1 MKNKH
6 LFNIFLGLSSFAL
19 VVFSFSLLLKTENQ
33 KRFTDLLYPPERQI
47 LSTLETNL
55 NIKSKLYRVIKIQQA
70 KDLWLE
76 FYDLKEKERLVAKF
90 KLPSRLDGQMYV
102 NKKTSNLF
110 ASDLDDDGVF
120 EVVSP
125 TFNIELEPHIHA
137 FKYSL
142 ENGNFSQIP
151 PEELLKLL

>member
-1 MKNKH
+1 MKRKTLCN
-6 LFNIFLGLSSFAL
+6 LLLGLGSFAL
-19 VVFSFSLLLKTENQ
+19 LALSFLLLLKTENQ
-33 KRFTDLLYPPERQI
+33 ERLTHFLYPPERQV

-55 NIKSKLYRVIKIQQA
+55 NISSKKYKVIKIQKA
-70 KDLWLE
+70 KNLWVE
-76 FYDLKEKERLVAKF
+76 FYDLQQQERLVATF

-110 ASDLDDDGVF
+110 ASDLDGDNIL

-125 TFNIELEPHIHA
+125 AFNIELEPHIHA
-137 FKYSL
+137 FKYSP
-142 ENGNFSQIP
+142 ENGNFSQMS